1 MTCQLINKV
10 PGTLTANRPLRTYA
24 DKEMGLTWLK
34 ARIYC
39 FGEVILVQDLDYLSV
54 SIYFMNDPICGESN
68 YWTQKLNQRFLPY
81 SISGQCSY
89 FMVLETPENMFC
101 FLAGSMKR
109 EQWPLIHFK
118 AFIFCA
124 LNIDSSSISE

>member
-1 MTCQLINKV
+1 MQLIQVKIRFMTCELINKV

-68 YWTQKLNQRFLPY
+68 YYFSLSWKHEKTC
-81 SISGQCSY
+81 SIFWGHGKGT
-89 FMVLETPENMFC
+89 M
-101 FLAGSMKR
+101 
-109 EQWPLIHFK
+109 
-118 AFIFCA
+118 AFNAF
-124 LNIDSSSISE
+124 